1 MKKTIDANTAV
12 SNIAYKCSD
21 IAFIYPIT
29 PSSPMAENCD
39 EMQSQNVQNI
49 FGNKLIVKEMQ
60 SEGGVAGAV
69 HGSLLNGELTTTFTS
84 SQGLLLMI
92 PNMYKIAGELLP
104 AVFHIA
110 ARTIATH
117 ALNIFGDH
125 SDVMSVRQTGFAM
138 LCSNNAQEGQDLALA
153 SHITALKSSVP
164 FLHFF
169 DGFRTSHEIS
179 QVNLIDDESIKSIFP
194 YDKLSE
200 FKNKGM
206 LVSSP
211 KQFGT
216 AQNSDVFFQNRIA
229 SKSYYDKLPDLL
241 VETFEDIY
249 KITGRKYNL
258 FDYVG
263 NKNAKTIFIALG
275 SSTENIE
282 EYINLEN
289 TKDIGL
295 IKVRLFRPFSIKHFI
310 DVLPK
315 STKNIIVLDK
325 TLENGSIGSP
335 LYQDIVSCLY
345 QNNIKANIYN
355 GIYGL
360 GGKDFNLNDIHSI
373 VTQLYQNTL
382 RPFFTVSINDNITYT
397 SIKQIEY
404 TKSPDNYSC
413 KFYGLGSDG
422 TVSANKNTIKIIGDK
437 TSKFVQG
444 YFEYDSKKSGS
455 MTISHLRFSDTE
467 IKSHYLIDKA
477 NFIAV
482 HNKSFINKYD
492 ILSKI
497 KQNGCLL
504 INSNKDYLN
513 NIPNE
518 TVSQLINKNVKVYSI
533 DAEMLANKYNLG
545 NKINLIMQSSF
556 FYLTDF
562 IKYDT
567 SLKEMQNSI
576 IKTYKKLSKEALD
589 NNIKAINEV
598 SDNIQLIDLNSLL
611 NENKSQMTTT
621 KDSNEIYK
629 VFNRNGNDLPV
640 SYFNANGST
649 KTNTSNLEKR
659 DIATILPDWIPE
671 KCIQCGQCSFVCP
684 HAVIRPILVDK
695 QDLKDKDIKM
705 ADSKIDKSAKYILS
719 ISPKDCTGCKN
730 CANICPVKAIAMK
743 NKNEIFD
750 KLQKD
755 YVISQQLDKKPTTL
769 NDNTVMGVQYKL
781 PYFEYCGACAGCGET
796 PYIRLLT
803 QLFGNRLVIA
813 NATGCSSIYSG
824 SYPSCPFSVD
834 NNGLG
839 PTWANSLFEDN
850 AEFGYGMKIAINSK
864 RNKLNKLINEI
875 INENI
880 NIDIKNELLNW
891 QQNNNDSKKSLE
903 SYKKLKSLISN
914 QTDDKLQELKNSF
927 DDLINKTVWII
938 GGDGWAYDI
947 GFNGLDTVV
956 ASNENV
962 NILILDTEVYSNT
975 GGQASKSTP
984 FGASAKFS
992 VEGKTT
998 NKKNLAKM
1006 LMSYKNVYVAQIAM
1020 GADKMQTIKTLK
1032 EAENFNGP
1040 SVIIAYSPCINHGIK
1055 SNDAMSQMKLAVE
1068 SGYYHLFRYNPS
1080 SNKKFALDSKK
1091 PTRPITDFLVTE
1103 KRFLNLSLPEKQEQV
1118 KKIEK
1123 DSEFLFNYYEKLDKE
1138 DS

>member
-104 AVFHIA
+104 TVFHVA

-125 SDVMSVRQTGFAM
+125 SDVMGVRQTGFAM
-138 LCSNNAQEGQDLALA
+138 LCSNNAQESQDFALA
-153 SHITALKSSVP
+153 SHITALKSSIP

-194 YDKLSE
+194 YDKLNE

-216 AQNSDVFFQNRIA
+216 AQNPDVFFQNRIA
-229 SKSYYDKLPDLL
+229 SKSYYDKIPDLL
-241 VETFEDIY
+241 VETFDDIY
-249 KITGRKYNL
+249 KVTGRKYNL

-263 NKNAKTIFIALG
+263 SKNASTIFIALG

-282 EYINLEN
+282 EYINLEDS
-289 TKDIGL
+289 KDLGL
-295 IKVRLFRPFSIKHFI
+295 IKIRLFRPFSVKHFI
-310 DVLPK
+310 NCLPK
-315 STKNIIVLDK
+315 TTKNIIVLDK
-325 TLENGSIGSP
+325 TLENGSSSP
-335 LYQDIVSCLY
+335 LYQDVVSSLY
-345 QNNIKANIYN
+345 QNNIKANVYS

-373 VTQLYQNTL
+373 MTALNNNSL
-382 RPFFTVSINDNITYT
+382 KLFFTVSINDDLTNT
-397 SIKQIEY
+397 SIKLVNY

-422 TVSANKNTIKIIGDK
+422 TVSANKNTIKIIGDQ

-455 MTISHLRFSDTE
+455 MTISHLRFSSSE
-467 IKSHYLIDKA
+467 IKSHYLIDNA
-477 NFIAV
+477 DFIAI

-492 ILSKI
+492 ILSKV

-504 INSNKDYLN
+504 INCDKDYLK
-513 NIPNE
+513 NISNE
-518 TVSQLINKNVKVYSI
+518 TVSQLISKNIKVYII
-533 DAEMLANKYNLG
+533 DAESLANKYNLG
-545 NKINLIMQSSF
+545 NKINLIMQASF
-556 FYLTDF
+556 FYLTNF
-562 IKYDT
+562 IDYKTALD
-567 SLKEMQNSI
+567 EMQKSI
-576 IKTYKKLSKEALD
+576 LKTYRKLSKEALE
-589 NNIKAINEV
+589 NNFNAINEV
-598 SDNIQLIDLNSLL
+598 SSNIKLIDLSKLIT
-611 NENKSQMTTT
+611 ENKSQLNAF
-621 KDSNEIYK
+621 DNNDEIFK
-629 VFNRNGNDLPV
+629 IFNRDGDSLPV

-695 QDLKDKDIKM
+695 KDVNNKDIKM
-705 ADSKIDKSAKYILS
+705 ADSKLDVNSKYILS

-743 NKNEIFD
+743 SKSEIFN
-750 KLQKD
+750 KLQND
-755 YVISQQLDKKPTTL
+755 YEITQSLNKKPTSL

-803 QLFGNRLVIA
+803 QLFGSRLVIA

-834 NNGLG
+834 NDGLG

-864 RNKLNKLINEI
+864 RNKLNTLVNEI
-875 INENI
+875 IKENVNE
-880 NIDIKNELLNW
+880 DITNELINW
-891 QQNNNDSKKSLE
+891 QNYSNDNKKSLE
-903 SYKKLKSLISN
+903 SYKKLKALLSN
-914 QTDDKLQELKNSF
+914 QLDDKMIKLKNSL

-962 NILILDTEVYSNT
+962 NILVLDTEVYSNT

-992 VEGKTT
+992 IEGKST
-998 NKKNLAKM
+998 NKKNLASM

-1020 GADKMQTIKTLK
+1020 GADKLQTIKAFK

-1055 SNDAMSQMKLAVE
+1055 SGDAMNQMKLAVE
-1068 SGYYHLFRYNPS
+1068 SGYYHLFRYNPMS
-1080 SNKKFALDSKK
+1080 DKKFTLDSKQPTK
-1091 PTRPITDFLVTE
+1091 PVTDFLLTE
-1103 KRFLNLSLPEKQEQV
+1103 KRFLNLSTPEKKEQV
-1118 KKIEK
+1118 QKIEENAK
-1123 DSEFLFNYYEKLDKE
+1123 NLYDYYEKLNKKE
-1138 DS
+1138 